1 MSDVPRVRKLQGFD
15 QWLKRRFRTAL
26 EMLAYLS
33 CAEPV
38 AGHIDD
44 VIHPAGDVIE
54 SIRIP
59 AQQTTTKEKICN
71 KQWFNFNFYEANS
84 VVLAFFL
91 FLSVLGIRDIWCS
104 TSD

>member
-1 MSDVPRVRKLQGFD
+1 MIKMKISYS
-15 QWLKRRFRTAL
+15 L

-54 SIRIP
+54 SIRIS
-59 AQQTTTKEKICN
+59 AQ
-71 KQWFNFNFYEANS
+71 
-84 VVLAFFL
+84 
-91 FLSVLGIRDIWCS
+91 
-104 TSD
+104 

>member
-1 MSDVPRVRKLQGFD
+1 
-15 QWLKRRFRTAL
+15 
-26 EMLAYLS
+26 MLAYLC

-59 AQQTTTKEKICN
+59 AQQSTTKEKICN
-71 KQWFNFNFYEANS
+71 KQWFNFH
-84 VVLAFFL
+84 L
-91 FLSVLGIRDIWCS
+91 
-104 TSD
+104 

>member
-1 MSDVPRVRKLQGFD
+1 MIKMKISYS
-15 QWLKRRFRTAL
+15 L

-59 AQQTTTKEKICN
+59 AKQTTTKKKICN
-71 KQWFNFNFYEANS
+71 KQLFNFHF
-84 VVLAFFL
+84 
-91 FLSVLGIRDIWCS
+91 
-104 TSD
+104 